1 MEIMVFLIV
10 IIIAII
16 KQIAIKTINPTEV
29 TFDVSWK
36 SIRFTIKRNEN
47 FKTNR
52 KKSKKRKEHY
62 DMIPLK

>member
-52 KKSKKRKEHY
+52 KKSKKRKEH
-62 DMIPLK
+62 

>member
-29 TFDVSWK
+29 TFDVS
-36 SIRFTIKRNEN
+36 
-47 FKTNR
+47 
-52 KKSKKRKEHY
+52 
-62 DMIPLK
+62 

>member
-10 IIIAII
+10 II
-16 KQIAIKTINPTEV
+16 IAIKTINPTEV

-52 KKSKKRKEHY
+52 KKSKKRKEH
-62 DMIPLK
+62 

>member
-10 IIIAII
+10 IIIAICFI
-16 KQIAIKTINPTEV
+16 FAIKTINPTEV

-36 SIRFTIKRNEN
+36 SIRFAIKRNEN

-52 KKSKKRKEHY
+52 KKSKKRKEH
-62 DMIPLK
+62 